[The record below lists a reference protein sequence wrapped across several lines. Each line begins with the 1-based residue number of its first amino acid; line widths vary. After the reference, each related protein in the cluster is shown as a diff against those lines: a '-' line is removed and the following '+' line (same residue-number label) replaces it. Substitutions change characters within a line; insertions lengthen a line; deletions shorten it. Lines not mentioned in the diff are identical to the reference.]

1 MNGGSLKGGLSRPAL
16 SGETVSDVRMPRASD
31 DLPNLDFL
39 RAVAVLLVVFGHLTF
54 FRGITAVGP
63 FNLYEMGGLGV
74 RLFFVHTCFVLM
86 LSLQRQWKKQG
97 GLNLFAEFMIRRIF
111 RIYPLSVTTVLLVL
125 MFRLPM
131 AELQPWHFLGST
143 PRWTTILSNLLLV
156 QRIGPGQ
163 RPSILGPMW
172 SLPYEMAMYPLLP
185 WLFLLLYSNKSIVR
199 IVAVWLVTTASAL
212 ALLFYPPQAANNV
225 FLLFVPCF
233 LPGVI
238 AYQLQRVNERKLPA
252 ILWIALVLTIP
263 MFYLHRYD
271 PNFSMEGWIK
281 SWLVC
286 LALGLGIPF
295 FTQISARWIA
305 VSSHLIAKY
314 SYGIYLTHFFSIW
327 FAFEYLRN
335 ALPLVARLAV
345 FLVLAAGLPVFFYHV
360 LEEPMVKAGKRIG
373 KHLEGERASVA
384 AAGS

>member
-1 MNGGSLKGGLSRPAL
+1 MTTISSTNAL
-16 SGETVSDVRMPRASD
+16 PHSATSGQIAASARATRASD

-97 GLNLFAEFMIRRIF
+97 GLRLFAEFMIRRIF

-125 MFRLPM
+125 MFRPPM
-131 AELQPWHFLGST
+131 AELQPWHFLGTT

-163 RPSILGPMW
+163 TPSILGPMW

-185 WLFLLLYSNKSIVR
+185 WLFLFLYSERSIGRVA
-199 IVAVWLVTTASAL
+199 AVWLVSIASAL
-212 ALLFYPPQAANNV
+212 ALLLYPPHAANNV
-225 FLLFVPCF
+225 FLLFIPCF

-238 AYQLQRVNERKLPA
+238 AYQLQRVKRPKLPA
-252 ILWIALVLTIP
+252 ILWMTLVLVIP
-263 MFYLHRYD
+263 MLYLHRYN

-295 FTQISARWIA
+295 FTQISVRWIA
-305 VSSHLIAKY
+305 MPSYLIAKY

-345 FLVLAAGLPVFFYHV
+345 FLVLAAGLPVFFYHL
-360 LEEPMVKAGKRIG
+360 LEEPMVQLGKRVG
-373 KHLEGERASVA
+373 KRFETALAI
-384 AAGS
+384 